1 MKHFPHISGIRLR
14 AMISTIV
21 AGITLSTACTS
32 DMSEPSTPYEPGQ
45 PAHIRLSW
53 SLPEMN
59 PATRTLTEE
68 DERTVNNLWIG
79 IYDYTSG
86 KLKSQQFI
94 EPKDDTPGHHVLQPT
109 DILDVKTVS
118 GQSRI
123 VAVANADTNYGFSDD
138 TSLCPV
144 KGKIVRLD
152 ELLAKADTWQKYL
165 SICVARTDA
174 TSVDLI
180 SRDMVMSGIY
190 YGTMDHPA
198 DMDWTA
204 ADGGVYIPAGDTELD
219 GALHLR
225 RIDAKVRFE
234 IVAGAGVEIEMT
246 SWQVINNPI
255 FCNLHEQRFN
265 AGDRTTYFIDNR
277 DDTDSNYSESRLS
290 QIFENS
296 DGGGYE
302 FTFYQYEN
310 KRRGLEKTALADGDW
325 YGVESYADRE
335 REYKNATGGNSGVY
349 KSLCAT
355 ADAPDT
361 GAGVNLDNYASL
373 VEIKAKVS
381 YNADDKGNVVT
392 EGGNPR
398 IGYATYTVHLGYCE
412 DKDDAAERARD
423 FNCRRNTS
431 YNYKITINS
440 LTNIVVEAE
449 KSGENQSGAEGDV
462 TDAIAKV
469 LYLDSHYGVFN
480 IHLTD
485 DERRV
490 LNWRI
495 NAPYDDQP
503 QWLSHEDYELTGET
517 PELRENPFYNWVR
530 FKPTSD
536 ENTLAVY
543 MEPGQSDSDLW
554 TLEDMR
560 DVDNRKSSPT
570 GWYTVFID
578 EYSYLLDSKGNR
590 LSEDQWQESD
600 WMKYVNQQERIVW
613 IDLRKVQ
620 VSDDEESSYSYSKYM
635 IAQYSMQSYYDNDRS
650 SGTALAVE
658 HFNESW
664 GKNLDWQWSYGN
676 TSLNNR
682 NGRWNMWQYI
692 SNGHNKWDDIVDQTA
707 PDPYYP
713 VPLLRK
719 LTGRTDGYGNNRY
732 NFNRDNN
739 GYSYVATESTNSHNP
754 QSSDDFY
761 EIISACMSRN
771 RDINGNGIIDANEMK
786 WYLPAEGKYERTMLG
801 RNALSSPLFDVNN
814 APYYT
819 TPKDPYAAAAAVWD
833 GIIIS
838 GNSNQVHYASSD
850 KMKFFPE
857 EGGSYFIEELG
868 THWPTPGARGN
879 GRWPWNI
886 RCMRNLGSDLS
897 RVTAQDPVTKAYEY
911 IPDDPTNPQNGGVF
925 DLSLYYNR
933 CLRGPIST
941 FLPVHSLTE
950 LSRNLCAQKFRL
962 SKESISHR
970 VPYGSTQVEQL
981 NMNLPCGE
989 YYEEADASDKGY
1001 WRAPNQRELMMIIN
1015 EQLHTGSWTYSCT
1028 MESYGSQS
1036 RFSMSALNNGKWYM
1050 GMEFPVN
1057 AGQTFYVRCVRDIID
1072 TRQE

>member
-1 MKHFPHISGIRLR
+1 MKHLPHISGIRLR
-14 AMISTIV
+14 AMISTII

-68 DERTVNNLWIG
+68 DERTVNTLWIG

-138 TSLCPV
+138 TSLCPE

-190 YGTMDHPA
+190 YGTMDHPD

-225 RIDAKVRFE
+225 RVDAKVRFE

-398 IGYATYTVHLGYCE
+398 VGYATYTVHLGYCE
-412 DKDDAAERARD
+412 DKDDTAERARD

-449 KSGENQSGAEGDV
+449 KNGETQSGAEGDV
-462 TDAIAKV
+462 TDAIAKA

-485 DERRV
+485 DERKA

-495 NAPYDDQP
+495 NAPYDNQP

-650 SGTALAVE
+650 TGTALAVE

-676 TSLNNR
+676 TSLNNQ

-692 SNGHNKWDDIVDQTA
+692 SNGHNRWDDIVDRTA

-801 RNALSSPLFDVNN
+801 RNALSSPLFYVNN

-897 RVTAQDPVTKAYEY
+897 RVIEQDPVMKAYTY
-911 IPDDPTNPQNGGVF
+911 TPDDPANPQNGGVF
-925 DLSLYYNR
+925 DLSLYDNR

-970 VPYGSTQVEQL
+970 VPNGSTQVEQL

-1015 EQLHTGSWTYSCT
+1015 EQLHTGSGTYSCT

-1050 GMEFPVN
+1050 RMEFPVN

>member
-1 MKHFPHISGIRLR
+1 M
-14 AMISTIV
+14 
-21 AGITLSTACTS
+21 
-32 DMSEPSTPYEPGQ
+32 
-45 PAHIRLSW
+45 
-53 SLPEMN
+53 
-59 PATRTLTEE
+59 
-68 DERTVNNLWIG
+68 
-79 IYDYTSG
+79 
-86 KLKSQQFI
+86 
-94 EPKDDTPGHHVLQPT
+94 
-109 DILDVKTVS
+109 
-118 GQSRI
+118 
-123 VAVANADTNYGFSDD
+123 
-138 TSLCPV
+138 
-144 KGKIVRLD
+144 
-152 ELLAKADTWQKYL
+152 
-165 SICVARTDA
+165 
-174 TSVDLI
+174 
-180 SRDMVMSGIY
+180 
-190 YGTMDHPA
+190 
-198 DMDWTA
+198 
-204 ADGGVYIPAGDTELD
+204 
-219 GALHLR
+219 
-225 RIDAKVRFE
+225 RFE

-440 LTNIVVEAE
+440 LTNIVVEN
-449 KSGENQSGAEGDV
+449 GENQSGAEGDV
-462 TDAIAKV
+462 TDAIAKA

-739 GYSYVATESTNSHNP
+739 GYSYVAAESTNSHNP

-925 DLSLYYNR
+925 DLSLYDNR

-970 VPYGSTQVEQL
+970 VPNGSTQVEQL

-1015 EQLHTGSWTYSCT
+1015 EQLHTGSGTYSCT
-1028 MESYGSQS
+1028 MESYGSKS
-1036 RFSMSALNNGKWYM
+1036 RFSMSAVNNGKWYM
-1050 GMEFPVN
+1050 RMEFPVS